1 MATAG
6 GGAHRGAA
14 GGRMNAAKLILSVA
28 ACLTWMNVRADIGVQ
43 DDLGQTV
50 TLAQPARRIVSL
62 APHATEMLFATGAGD
77 YLVGTVAYSDYP
89 EAAKRI
95 PRVGGY
101 TSLDLERIVALRPD
115 LIVAWKSGNAAHQLE
130 KLRALG
136 FVVYVTEPRNIDDVP
151 SNIERLG
158 LLVGT
163 TAAASSAAAAFRAR
177 HDALRRRYGG
187 RPLVNVFYQI
197 WDQPLMTVNGEHLIS
212 DVLRLCGGHNVFAS
226 LSVLAPKIDIEAVLA
241 ADPEV
246 IVASGM
252 GEARPEWLDD
262 WRRWQ
267 RLKAVRNDNLF
278 FVPPE
283 LLQRHTPRILDG
295 AERLC
300 AAFDQARARR

>member
-1 MATAG
+1 
-6 GGAHRGAA
+6 
-14 GGRMNAAKLILSVA
+14 MNVRKLIILVV
-28 ACLTWMNVRADIGVQ
+28 ACLTWMNAHADIGVQ

-62 APHATEMLFATGAGD
+62 APHVTEMLFAAGAGD
-77 YLVGTVAYSDYP
+77 YLVGTVSYSDYP

-101 TSLDLERIVALRPD
+101 TSLDLEAVVALRPD

-136 FVVYVTEPRNIDDVP
+136 FAVYVTEPRNIEDVP

-163 TAAASSAAAAFRAR
+163 APVAQKTATAFRAR

-187 RPLVNVFYQI
+187 RPPVNVFYQI
-197 WDQPLMTVNGEHLIS
+197 WDRPLMTVNGEHLIS

-226 LSVLAPKIDIEAVLA
+226 LPVLAPKVDTEAVLA
-241 ADPEV
+241 TDPEI